1 MTRIKS
7 LSVKLEVILII
18 GLAIFGCA
26 EVWAADWKLY
36 DVDGQIIRY
45 YDAEGITRPSKNI
58 ARVRVRLEYTDR
70 GVTEMV
76 KKFGKHYENFKLIIA
91 LNEINCSDKKIRNL
105 SITHYST
112 EGKVILKAS
121 RGSEWEYIVPQSAA
135 ETLYRFVC
143 K

>member
-1 MTRIKS
+1 MKF
-7 LSVKLEVILII
+7 LSVKLGVILI
-18 GLAIFGCA
+18 GLIIFGNA
-26 EVWAADWKLY
+26 GAWAADWKLY

-58 ARVRVRLEYTDR
+58 ARVRVKLEYTDK
-70 GVTEMV
+70 GVIEMV

-91 LNEINCSDKKIRNL
+91 LNEINCPHKKIRNL
-105 SITHYST
+105 SITHYSK

-121 RGSEWEYIVPQSAA
+121 HESEWDYIVPDSIA
-135 ETLYRFVC
+135 ETLYQAVC

>member
-1 MTRIKS
+1 MKTS
-7 LSVKLEVILII
+7 SSKLEIILVIM
-18 GLAIFGCA
+18 GLSILSYA
-26 EVWAADWKLY
+26 EAWGADWKLY
-36 DVDGQIIRY
+36 DLDGQMIRY

-58 ARVRVRLEYTDR
+58 ARVRVRLEYTDK

-121 RGSEWEYIVPQSAA
+121 HGNEWEYIVPQSAA